1 MSFDLPFG
9 PSHGDPSVHRDQ
21 HDALGL
27 SLQFLSGGRG
37 DALQPTTT
45 TKKKRTTA
53 PQLTTA
59 SQVATP
65 RSGAPQPT
73 SRDCSPQP
81 APKRGRTDHKTGA
94 YVDSVSDS
102 DVPMPTTSTHEI
114 HVVESSEPDLDDADD
129 VDPETTND
137 ANRADPTTESLVAQ
151 MRAFWER
158 HRPLTLTQVDRLRR
172 ILFAKVKIP
181 VPQDVWIDGASEPG
195 EQQHV
200 NAVVSRNHVLRQLQR
215 VMELRH
221 EWLEQKGLP
230 LTFQM
235 RDGKERKE
243 FIAYA
248 RGLYEQ
254 EEYQV
259 QKQNEDWLK
268 GGKARWK
275 EGKGKRWTREKQRR
289 CGTHQMWDII
299 SFSGKLDAEFLE
311 QGLSTQATASADAS
325 QLGDE
330 DNVPKE
336 RTRLAHKAREDL
348 RWAEHLARAKAEGR
362 TRFTRQDQYFLAE
375 LANGNLLRKANDAT
389 RASGHGRLRK
399 SDGTYEDIGGS
410 TGGLTRTV
418 LDNWKPPDLEDPLDL
433 TEPTDQAEPPYQT
446 DSEAEHDDTGLQE
459 EVPVCW

>member
-1 MSFDLPFG
+1 
-9 PSHGDPSVHRDQ
+9 
-21 HDALGL
+21 
-27 SLQFLSGGRG
+27 
-37 DALQPTTT
+37 
-45 TKKKRTTA
+45 
-53 PQLTTA
+53 
-59 SQVATP
+59 
-65 RSGAPQPT
+65 
-73 SRDCSPQP
+73 
-81 APKRGRTDHKTGA
+81 
-94 YVDSVSDS
+94 
-102 DVPMPTTSTHEI
+102 MPTTSTHEI

-158 HRPLTLTQVDRLRR
+158 HQTLRAFFLSPLTLTQVDRLRR

-348 RWAEHLARAKAEGR
+348 RWAEHLARAKAAGR
-362 TRFTRQDQYFLAE
+362 KRFTRQDQYFLAE

-433 TEPTDQAEPPYQT
+433 TEPTDQT
-446 DSEAEHDDTGLQE
+446 DSEAEHDDAGLQE
-459 EVPVCW
+459 EDPVCW